1 MYLICMHVCMYVY
14 MFTSLLLNIATY
26 ICMLTLMLA
35 WQPHN
40 LGHDEGCSDGGLN
53 DTVDNAA
60 DAEDFNDEVDLCLG
74 FGEATISN
82 ILFTNTA

>member
-14 MFTSLLLNIATY
+14 MFTSLLLIIATY
-26 ICMLTLMLA
+26 ICMLTLMLG

-40 LGHDEGCSDGGLN
+40 EGCSDGGLN

-60 DAEDFNDEVDLCLG
+60 DAEDSNDEVDLCLG

-82 ILFTNTA
+82 IIFTNTA